1 MSKDFE
7 ALLYEKLP
15 DNKVRCQL
23 CAHGCVIA
31 EGRRGICKVRENK
44 AGVLYLLAY
53 GRLIAAH
60 VDPIEKKP
68 MFHFYPGSRSFSIAA
83 PGCNFDCQC
92 ARTGKSRRET
102 APRLLRAAR
111 IHLLRMWS
119 LPRCAAAA

>member
-31 EGRRGICKVRENK
+31 EGRRGICKVRENR
-44 AGVLYLLAY
+44 AGALYSLTY

-68 MFHFYPGSRSFSIAA
+68 HVSFLPGQPKF
-83 PGCNFDCQC
+83 FDC
-92 ARTGKSRRET
+92 RTRVQF
-102 APRLLRAAR
+102 
-111 IHLLRMWS
+111 
-119 LPRCAAAA
+119 